1 MNKEVILLSS
11 DPIGGPIACLCV
23 LLLAHAYLANAE
35 AALTTLH
42 EDAPKPDEEDVARY
56 GEKLSQMIEEPKK
69 YLLTLR
75 ICRSLCVF
83 FSGGIAAYVFLPMI
97 SNTLLSGNW
106 NNLYSKL
113 AVLLGIE
120 LLLMVCFQIFG
131 FSLPQIRGEKYSEK
145 TAKRTAPMV
154 RFLAGFM
161 WPTVWFVDIVVRF
174 LSGLTGSEVSDVDEV
189 TEDDI
194 LQMVDMGGETGAIE
208 ENEKEMI
215 ENIFE
220 FNNQTAEDI
229 MVHRTDVTSI
239 WVNDDKDTVIKT
251 ILDTGL
257 SRFPVYDQDIDD
269 IIGILS
275 TRDYLLNTHRKEPKP
290 IRGLLR
296 DAYFVPEHVAA
307 DVLFRNMQ
315 KKKVH
320 MAIVVDEYGGMSGI
334 VTMEDLLEQIVGNIY
349 DEFDPQAEN
358 EIVQIGEN
366 LWRIS
371 GAASLDEISEIIG
384 VELPEDEDYDTLGG
398 LIFNQLT
405 TIPKDGSHPEMDVYG
420 LHILVERLED
430 HRVDTAIVSKIERES
445 DVSEHGEEND
455 TSES

>member
-1 MNKEVILLSS
+1 MAS
-11 DPIGGPIACLCV
+11 DPIGGPIACLCI

-35 AALTTLH
+35 AALETLH
-42 EDAPKPDEEDVARY
+42 EDAPKPDEEDMARF
-56 GEKLSQMIEEPKK
+56 GEKLSQMIQEPKK
-69 YLLTLR
+69 YIMALQ
-75 ICRSLCVF
+75 ICRNLCVLL
-83 FSGGIAAYVFLPMI
+83 SGGIAAYVFLPLI
-97 SNTLLSGNW
+97 SKQVLPETW
-106 NNLYSKL
+106 NNPYTK
-113 AVLLGIE
+113 LGILFVVE
-120 LLLMVCFQIFG
+120 LILMLCFQVFG
-131 FSLPQIRGEKYSEK
+131 FSLPRKRGEKFAEK
-145 TAKRTAPMV
+145 TAKRTASMV
-154 RFLAGFM
+154 RFLAGFLR
-161 WPTVWFVDIVVRF
+161 PTVWVVDGLVHF
-174 LSGLTGSEVSDVDEV
+174 LSGLTGSEMSDTEEV

-229 MVHRTDVTSI
+229 MVHRTDVTCI
-239 WVNDDKDTVIKT
+239 WVNDDRDTVIKT

-269 IIGILS
+269 IIGVLS
-275 TRDYLLNTHRKEPKP
+275 TRDYLLNTHRKEPKQL
-290 IRGLLR
+290 RELLR
-296 DAYFVPEHVAA
+296 EAYFVPEHVVA
-307 DVLFRNMQ
+307 DALFRNMQ

-320 MAIVVDEYGGMSGI
+320 MAIVIDEYGGMSGI

-358 EIVQIGEN
+358 EIVQMGDN

-371 GAASLDEISEIIG
+371 GSASLEEISEVLH

-405 TIPKDGSHPEMDVYG
+405 TIPKDGSHPEVDAYG
-420 LHILVERLED
+420 LHILVEKLED
-430 HRVDTAIVSKIERES
+430 HRVETAIVSKVEKAAEET
-445 DVSEHGEEND
+445 EHETEKEAEE
-455 TSES
+455 T

>member
-1 MNKEVILLSS
+1 MSS
-11 DPIGGPIACLCV
+11 DPIGGPIVCL
-23 LLLAHAYLANAE
+23 LILILAHAYLANAE
-35 AALTTLH
+35 AALKTLH
-42 EDAPKPDEEDVARY
+42 EDAPKPDEEDTVRL
-56 GEKLSQMIEEPKK
+56 GEKLSRMIQEPKR
-69 YLLTLR
+69 YILALR
-75 ICRSLCVF
+75 ICRNLCVLF
-83 FSGGIAAYVFLPMI
+83 AGGIAAYIFLPLI
-97 SNTLLSGNW
+97 SNGLLPAAW
-106 NNLYSKL
+106 NNIYTKLLVLL
-113 AVLLGIE
+113 AVE
-120 LLLMVCFQIFG
+120 LLLMLCFQVFG
-131 FSLPQIRGEKYSEK
+131 FSIPQVRGEKYAER
-145 TAKRTAPMV
+145 TARRTAPMV
-154 RFLAGFM
+154 RFLTGFM
-161 WPTVWFVDIVVRF
+161 TPTVWLVDIMVRF
-174 LSGLTGSEVSDVDEV
+174 LSGLTGSELPEEDEV

-239 WVNDDKDTVIKT
+239 WVGDDKETVIST

-290 IRGLLR
+290 IRSLLR
-296 DAYFVPEHVAA
+296 EAYFVPEHVAA

-315 KKKVH
+315 KKKMH

-349 DEFDPQAEN
+349 DEFDPQAEI
-358 EIVQIGEN
+358 EIVQIGPN

-371 GAASLDEISEIIG
+371 GAAALEDIAEQLN

-398 LIFNQLT
+398 MVFNQLT
-405 TIPKDGSHPEMDVYG
+405 TIPKDGSHPEVDLHG
-420 LHILVERLED
+420 LHIVVEKLED
-430 HRVDTAIVSKIERES
+430 HRIETALVSKT
-445 DVSEHGEEND
+445 DVSEGKAEA
-455 TSES
+455 ESDNESSDA

>member
-1 MNKEVILLSS
+1 MIFLAS
-11 DPIGGPIACLCV
+11 DPIGGPIACLCI
-23 LLLAHAYLANAE
+23 LILAHAYLANAE
-35 AALTTLH
+35 AALNTMH
-42 EDAPKPDEEDVARY
+42 EDAPKPDEEDTVRL
-56 GEKLSQMIEEPKK
+56 GEKLSQMIQEPKK
-69 YLLTLR
+69 YILALR
-75 ICRSLCVF
+75 ICRNLCVLF
-83 FSGGIAAYVFLPMI
+83 AGGIAAYIFLPMI
-97 SNTLLSGNW
+97 SEQLPAAW
-106 NNLYSKL
+106 NNIYIKLIVLL
-113 AVLLGIE
+113 AVE
-120 LLLMVCFQIFG
+120 LLLMLCFQVFG
-131 FSLPQIRGEKYSEK
+131 FAIPQFRGTKFAEK

-154 RFLAGFM
+154 RFLAGVM
-161 WPTVWFVDIVVRF
+161 SPTVWMVDVMVRF
-174 LSGLTGSEVSDVDEV
+174 LSGLTGSELPQEDEV

-239 WVNDDKDTVIKT
+239 WVGDDRETVIKT

-257 SRFPVYDQDIDD
+257 SRFPVYDQDIDA

-290 IRGLLR
+290 IRSLLR
-296 DAYFVPEHVAA
+296 EAYFVPEHVAA

-315 KKKVH
+315 KKKMH

-349 DEFDPQAEN
+349 DEFDPQAEV
-358 EIVQIGEN
+358 EIVQVGPN

-371 GAASLDEISEIIG
+371 GAATLEDIAEQLN

-398 LIFNQLT
+398 MVFNQLT
-405 TIPKDGSHPEMDVYG
+405 TIPKDGSHPEVDLYG
-420 LHILVERLED
+420 LHILVEKLED
-430 HRVDTAIVSKIERES
+430 HRIETALVSKTDIAEESERQ
-445 DVSEHGEEND
+445 DQALRVH
-455 TSES
+455 